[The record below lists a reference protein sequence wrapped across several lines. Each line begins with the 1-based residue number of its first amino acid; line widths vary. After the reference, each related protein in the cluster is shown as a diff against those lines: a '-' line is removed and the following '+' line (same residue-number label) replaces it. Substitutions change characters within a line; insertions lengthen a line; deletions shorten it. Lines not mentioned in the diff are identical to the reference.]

1 LAVKDLTDA
10 AREGSAMDG
19 PDTPD
24 ARYMRGSAHKGG
36 GASGCGCI
44 ATGFTLIFTCGLVL
58 FIIYALAGLAA
69 GDPDDPNHGRQVLSE
84 MFGRFAVGTAS
95 AIAGLLLGVIAL
107 VIGICSGRPRRR
119 AERIA

>member
-1 LAVKDLTDA
+1 
-10 AREGSAMDG
+10 MDG

-24 ARYMRGSAHKGG
+24 ARYMRGSDHKAG

>member
-1 LAVKDLTDA
+1 LAVKDLTEA

-24 ARYMRGSAHKGG
+24 ARYMRGSDHQAGR
-36 GASGCGCI
+36 ASGCGCI

-58 FIIYALAGLAA
+58 FIIYAFAGLAA

-84 MFGRFAVGTAS
+84 MFHRFAVGTVS

-119 AERIA
+119 SERIA